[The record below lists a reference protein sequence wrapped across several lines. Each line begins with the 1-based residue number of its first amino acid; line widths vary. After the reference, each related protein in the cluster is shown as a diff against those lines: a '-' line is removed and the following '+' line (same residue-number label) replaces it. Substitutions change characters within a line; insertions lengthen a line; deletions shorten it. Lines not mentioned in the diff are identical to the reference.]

1 MLDRADV
8 MSPMSIEPRTGW
20 PGHLPSLNSCS
31 VIYRLVDDDTHEPVE
46 PQVSRSR
53 QTHDFRT
60 RELDGV
66 QVQWQVV
73 RQRWVEG

>member
-1 MLDRADV
+1 M
-8 MSPMSIEPRTGW
+8 G
-20 PGHLPSLNSCS
+20 
-31 VIYRLVDDDTHEPVE
+31 THEPVE
-46 PQVSRSR
+46 PRVSGVR
-53 QTHDFRT
+53 QTHGFFT